1 MRMTIEEISEM
12 YGYSVVSIQRNFKR
26 TAQSIQKKYGMDL
39 FKCQGPDGKIFYQVS
54 SPRAVTMYR
63 EVKDELYVPIE
74 SIKMDDL
81 ACFVLIGVA
90 ATPQGVFRGT
100 RQNFLDYI
108 GLSHNKKNIELLNQV
123 LNNFIIQED
132 SPLIWQEDDN
142 YIVIYIKRDFEKKQ
156 ILTINMLRECQKI
169 AQKHN
174 KQAMK
179 VVQLLKVWQ
188 AYRIN
193 EQKDVNPLTNKNLQ
207 EYIDLSEKQIRDA
220 RKLLQG
226 AEVLT
231 TTRVGTPTKRQGTAF
246 SLNAFTDDKF
256 IVIKD

>member
-1 MRMTIEEISEM
+1 MTIEEVSEI
-12 YGYSVVSIQRNFKR
+12 YGYSVLSIQRNFKR
-26 TAQSIQKKYGMDL
+26 TAQAIQKKYGLDL
-39 FKCQGPDGKIFYQVS
+39 IRCQGPDGIFYQIS
-54 SPRAVTMYR
+54 APRALTMYK
-63 EVKDELYVPIE
+63 EVKDELYIPIE

-81 ACFVLIGVA
+81 ACFVLIGIA

-100 RQNFLDYI
+100 RQSFLDYI

-123 LNNFIIQED
+123 LNKSNQEKD
-132 SPLIWQEDDN
+132 SPLTWHEDDN

-156 ILTINMLRECQKI
+156 ILTINMLRQCQEI
-169 AQKHN
+169 AQKNN

-193 EQKDVNPLTNKNLQ
+193 EQKGVNPLTNRDLQ

-226 AEVLT
+226 EGVLKT
-231 TTRVGTPTKRQGTAF
+231 ERVGTPTRREGTAF
-246 SLNAFTDDKF
+246 SLNAFVDNKTV
-256 IVIKD
+256 VIKD